1 MANSR
6 ADLAEMELDAAEV
19 CFTTIEDAICVFRDR
34 VSQLRVQQRAA
45 AATRGRSPER
55 SPKARAGGPRTAV
68 ASSSRARARSPSG
81 ARQVLQTATKKRAA
95 PRENT
100 PDPKRAQLKSRGSVG
115 KGVSSIPGLPQVGGD
130 FVLCRTCRVRP
141 ALRAVSTGVCCTSC
155 EDLAC
160 GVLSAR
166 PNAHGPQCTWGILP
180 KSVWRLT
187 RSHEAI
193 PPPDAW

>member
-19 CFTTIEDAICVFRDR
+19 CFTSIEDAICTFRDQ
-34 VSQLRVQQRAA
+34 VSQLRVQHAA
-45 AATRGRSPER
+45 EGRGRSRER
-55 SPKARAGGPRTAV
+55 SPQARTGGPRTAV

-95 PRENT
+95 PREKT
-100 PDPKRAQLKSRGSVG
+100 PDPKRAQLKSRGSVAT
-115 KGVSSIPGLPQVGGD
+115 GVSSIPGLPQVGGD

-160 GVLSAR
+160 GLLSAR

-193 PPPDAW
+193 PPPDEW